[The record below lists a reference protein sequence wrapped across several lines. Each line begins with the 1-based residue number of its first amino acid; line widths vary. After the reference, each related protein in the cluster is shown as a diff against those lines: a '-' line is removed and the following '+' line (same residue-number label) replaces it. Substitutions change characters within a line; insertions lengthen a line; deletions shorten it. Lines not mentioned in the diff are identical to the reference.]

1 MSKAFIAIDLGASSG
16 RTMLG
21 ILDNNNLTIKEI
33 NRFWNGPNNNDGVL
47 RWDFSSLLLNIK
59 NGIKLAESEHP
70 ISSIAIDTW
79 GVDFG
84 LIDKDGVLLEEP
96 VHYRDDRTSGLF
108 EEAFKIVSKK
118 EIYQKTGIQFMELN
132 TLYQCLALKLQ
143 NDKNYLKSSS
153 LIFSPDLLSYMLTG
167 KIYAEKT
174 IASTSQFYNPSTHS
188 WDIDL
193 LQRLGIRTDI
203 LPKLVNSGTNV
214 GFYKEIPVIAGAGH
228 DTACAFA
235 ATPIESS
242 TRSAILSSG
251 TWSLFGCE
259 LEKPLIND
267 EALNEDFTNEVGI
280 NNSIRFLKNMN
291 GLWIIQELKRIWDK
305 NGYSYSFSDMVTM
318 AERATPFKFFINPAH
333 EMFFSPGDMEN
344 RIKNFCNLT
353 GQNSPTTHDEI
364 VRAAYEGLAFLYAD
378 TFNSLMKITGIPFD
392 NVHIVGGGSK
402 NELLNQMAANSIGIP
417 VISGPIEA
425 TAIGNILIQMIALK
439 EVEDLK
445 SGRLLIKKSFS
456 HEINHFLP
464 CKHSEWKEGKRNWKR
479 YCQSIA

>member
-84 LIDKDGVLLEEP
+84 LIDKDGALLEEP

-143 NDKNYLKSSS
+143 NDKNYLKSSN

-203 LPKLVNSGTNV
+203 LPKLVNGGTNV

-235 ATPIESS
+235 AAPIESS
-242 TRSAILSSG
+242 TKSAILSSG

-267 EALNEDFTNEVGI
+267 EALYEDFTNEVGI

-402 NELLNQMAANSIGIP
+402 NELLNQMTANSIGIP

-425 TAIGNILIQMIALK
+425 TAIGNILIQMITLK

-445 SGRLLIKKSFS
+445 SGRSLIKKSFS

>member
-84 LIDKDGVLLEEP
+84 LIDKDGALLEEP

-143 NDKNYLKSSS
+143 NDKNYLKSSN

-425 TAIGNILIQMIALK
+425 TAIGNILIQMITLK

-445 SGRLLIKKSFS
+445 SGRSLIKKSFS

>member
-84 LIDKDGVLLEEP
+84 LIDKDGALLEEP

-143 NDKNYLKSSS
+143 NDKNYLKSSN

-203 LPKLVNSGTNV
+203 LPELVNSGTNV

-378 TFNSLMKITGIPFD
+378 TFKSLMKITGIPFD

-425 TAIGNILIQMIALK
+425 TAIGNILIQMIAMGEIGNIDYGRSLVKNSFKNEIEKYEPTEHGEWLK
-439 EVEDLK
+439 AKDK
-445 SGRLLIKKSFS
+445 
-456 HEINHFLP
+456 
-464 CKHSEWKEGKRNWKR
+464 WKI
-479 YCQSIA
+479 YS

>member
-1 MSKAFIAIDLGASSG
+1 M
-16 RTMLG
+16 T
-21 ILDNNNLTIKEI
+21 
-33 NRFWNGPNNNDGVL
+33 
-47 RWDFSSLLLNIK
+47 
-59 NGIKLAESEHP
+59 H
-70 ISSIAIDTW
+70 

-84 LIDKDGVLLEEP
+84 LIDKDGALLEEP

-118 EIYQKTGIQFMELN
+118 RDISKTGIQFMELN

-143 NDKNYLKSSS
+143 NDKNYLKSSN

-203 LPKLVNSGTNV
+203 LPKLVNCGTNV
-214 GFYKEIPVIAGAGH
+214 GFYKEIPAIAGAGH

-280 NNSIRFLKNMN
+280 NNSIRF
-291 GLWIIQELKRIWDK
+291 
-305 NGYSYSFSDMVTM
+305 
-318 AERATPFKFFINPAH
+318 
-333 EMFFSPGDMEN
+333 
-344 RIKNFCNLT
+344 
-353 GQNSPTTHDEI
+353 
-364 VRAAYEGLAFLYAD
+364 
-378 TFNSLMKITGIPFD
+378 
-392 NVHIVGGGSK
+392 
-402 NELLNQMAANSIGIP
+402 
-417 VISGPIEA
+417 
-425 TAIGNILIQMIALK
+425 
-439 EVEDLK
+439 
-445 SGRLLIKKSFS
+445 
-456 HEINHFLP
+456 
-464 CKHSEWKEGKRNWKR
+464 
-479 YCQSIA
+479 

>member
-1 MSKAFIAIDLGASSG
+1 
-16 RTMLG
+16 
-21 ILDNNNLTIKEI
+21 
-33 NRFWNGPNNNDGVL
+33 
-47 RWDFSSLLLNIK
+47 
-59 NGIKLAESEHP
+59 
-70 ISSIAIDTW
+70 
-79 GVDFG
+79 
-84 LIDKDGVLLEEP
+84 
-96 VHYRDDRTSGLF
+96 
-108 EEAFKIVSKK
+108 
-118 EIYQKTGIQFMELN
+118 
-132 TLYQCLALKLQ
+132 
-143 NDKNYLKSSS
+143 
-153 LIFSPDLLSYMLTG
+153 MLTG

-291 GLWIIQELKRIWDK
+291 GLWIIQELKRIWNK
-305 NGYSYSFSDMVTM
+305 NGCSYSFSDMVTM

-333 EMFFSPGDMEN
+333 EMFFSPGDM
-344 RIKNFCNLT
+344 
-353 GQNSPTTHDEI
+353 
-364 VRAAYEGLAFLYAD
+364 
-378 TFNSLMKITGIPFD
+378 
-392 NVHIVGGGSK
+392 
-402 NELLNQMAANSIGIP
+402 
-417 VISGPIEA
+417 
-425 TAIGNILIQMIALK
+425 
-439 EVEDLK
+439 
-445 SGRLLIKKSFS
+445 
-456 HEINHFLP
+456 
-464 CKHSEWKEGKRNWKR
+464 
-479 YCQSIA
+479 